1 MEMTTQ
7 VFTAMAM
14 DLWTPGLDH
23 HLFVKFIIVTML
35 LYERINIWINCFKH
49 YIVFIDPEVGR
60 SGKFPSSPI

>member
-14 DLWTPGLDH
+14 DLWIPGLDH

-35 LYERINIWINCFKH
+35 LYERINIWIS
-49 YIVFIDPEVGR
+49 VL
-60 SGKFPSSPI
+60 